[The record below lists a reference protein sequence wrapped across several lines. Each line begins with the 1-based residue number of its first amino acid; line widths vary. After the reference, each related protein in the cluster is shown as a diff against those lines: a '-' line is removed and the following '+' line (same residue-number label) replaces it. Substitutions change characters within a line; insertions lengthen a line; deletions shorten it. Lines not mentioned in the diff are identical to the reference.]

1 MLSVSAHRH
10 IAAVYKRS
18 LKINTKKINTRKTV

>member
-1 MLSVSAHRH
+1 MFSLSAYRH
-10 IAAVYKRS
+10 IVAVYKRS